1 MARERERMRDY
12 VNERE
17 ERGERINLIKKK
29 DTIMVR
35 CHCKCQKILQFCNF
49 TRPDVAHF

>member
-17 ERGERINLIKKK
+17 ERGERINLIRKK
-29 DTIMVR
+29 I
-35 CHCKCQKILQFCNF
+35 Q
-49 TRPDVAHF
+49 

>member
-1 MARERERMRDY
+1 MARERERMRDC

-29 DTIMVR
+29 I
-35 CHCKCQKILQFCNF
+35 Q
-49 TRPDVAHF
+49 

>member
-17 ERGERINLIKKK
+17 ERGERINLIKKRYNNG
-29 DTIMVR
+29 TMP
-35 CHCKCQKILQFCNF
+35 L
-49 TRPDVAHF
+49 